1 MRTYRVHVKRWEHGW
16 ELHIDGVGVTQTRRL
31 TEAEDMSRD
40 YIAMT
45 LDIGVDTF
53 AVDIQDIEVDAD
65 VDALADE
72 AEQAQREA
80 EQAQQ
85 KAVRKAGRT
94 VAKLQERGLSN
105 REIARYLRISPQRVS
120 QISRRQAAIAAQS

>member
-1 MRTYRVHVKRWEHGW
+1 MRTYRVHVKRW

-40 YIAMT
+40 YIAMA

-53 AVDIQDIEVDAD
+53 AVNIQGIEVDAD

-85 KAVRKAGRT
+85 KAVRKAGCT

-120 QISRRQAAIAAQS
+120 QISRRQAAIAAQQ